1 MANEQESITQLS
13 PQQRRFIVKQMDLV
27 PGLFGR
33 HRVQVQAGNKW
44 LVYRDGL
51 LVEQFGPG
59 PHTWFNGF
67 FHKWKAQIIN
77 TRTELLTREISG
89 RVKGPAFSGDA
100 AGTTVDL
107 ACEVKMELRISV
119 KIVDID
125 NFIQYR
131 DPLSFF
137 FAALE
142 NMVVE
147 FIGQLRYD
155 QYGAWATELRD
166 NVKIAFQGGK
176 YDSESRVGLRVEDVF
191 ATDPQPNTAH
201 DRNMLA
207 MYQLVERGRREL
219 VEAKANAQR
228 DNVTANSYADQGRIL
243 NLAPSI
249 LALQNSPIGQ
259 ALIERDGSLREM
271 LIASGLNPG
280 INVQPLQEDPVRISE
295 DITSRLGYLNPAPAT
310 SQNVARLPYPNPQE
324 VTGHLANS
332 GESLNPSSPQH
343 SGSFAPGSF
352 SSQNSDSFASP
363 SSSSQA
369 VLDEML
375 REREIAA
382 LEKAGFL
389 TGGKGSIGP
398 TSYEQGQ
405 PMPASK
411 EWTLQAYKRHT
422 HGMISMVFHCSMD
435 YPTSPP
441 RVQVKSPEGGGWT
454 WSQPNTIHTWHPHS
468 SLVEIAQEIFESM
481 L

>member
-1 MANEQESITQLS
+1 MADEHDSITQLS
-13 PQQRRFIVKQMDLV
+13 PQQKRFIVKQMDLV

-33 HRVQVQAGNKW
+33 HRVQVQTGNKW
-44 LVYRDGL
+44 LVYCDGL

-59 PHTWFNGF
+59 PHSWSNGF

-77 TRTELLTREISG
+77 TRTELLTTEASG
-89 RVKGPAFSGDA
+89 RVKGPTFSGDA
-100 AGTTVDL
+100 AGTALDL

-131 DPLSFF
+131 DPLSIFY
-137 FAALE
+137 ASLE

-155 QYGAWATELRD
+155 QYAAWATELRD
-166 NVKIAFQGGK
+166 NVRMALQGGK

-201 DRNMLA
+201 DRSMLA

-219 VEAKANAQR
+219 VEAKASAQR
-228 DNVTANSYADQGRIL
+228 DNVAANSYADQGRIL

-259 ALIERDGSLREM
+259 ALIERDGSLREA

-280 INVQPLQEDPVRISE
+280 VNVRPLQEDPALISR
-295 DITSRLGYLNPAPAT
+295 DVPPQMAYLNPAPPTA
-310 SQNVARLPYPNPQE
+310 QNTPGSAYPNPQE

-332 GESLNPSSPQH
+332 GELLTPFPSQN
-343 SGSFAPGSF
+343 SGSFASPFPSPD
-352 SSQNSDSFASP
+352 SQP
-363 SSSSQA
+363 A
-369 VLDEML
+369 VIDETL

-382 LEKAGFL
+382 LENAGFL

-398 TSYEQGQ
+398 ASYEHGQ
-405 PMPASK
+405 PMSASK
-411 EWTLQAYKRHT
+411 EWTLQVYRRHT
-422 HGMISMVFHCSMD
+422 DGMLSMVFHCLMD

-441 RVQVKSPEGGGWT
+441 GVQVKSPAGGGWT
-454 WSQPNTIHTWHPHS
+454 WSNPNTIHTWHARR
-468 SLVEIAQEIFESM
+468 SLAEVAQEIFESM